1 MGSFS
6 IWHWIIV
13 ILYVTLT
20 ITFFKSLVR
29 LLNRL
34 GFSGW
39 WSVFSLIP
47 IINIIALRALS
58 KAKWRQDDG
67 EIKRVFN

>member
-39 WSVFSLIP
+39 WSVLSLIP

-58 KAKWRQDDG
+58 KAEWRHDKG
-67 EIKRVFN
+67 EIKRVFD